1 MKVKKNMFCK
11 KCGEKLNKEAK
22 FCNGCGTAVVSDVNN
37 KAILD
42 NNITM
47 KSQEFNFLK
56 TYVYITG
63 IILVLLTISFGFV
76 GSYEEGFW
84 DAFIGIALLSGLLGI
99 LGAFIV
105 KWYKKG
111 FVYEDKSADLNEEEI
126 SQHKGLGGWLILIII
141 GLFATVF
148 IQIYDTYDSIT
159 LFTDGIIDALN
170 NPTTV
175 MYIPGYASVIKFE
188 FIVGIL
194 FLVFAAYLVFLF
206 FKENTLLERKKNA
219 DFLRKIGY
227 WKGKNL

>member
-84 DAFIGIALLSGLLGI
+84 DAFIGIALFVNLFLSGFGNIFAPLERLLSSINLSYITTFLTVITFFLKMLIVFI
-99 LGAFIV
+99 LVVFINAAYPRLRIEQAIKYLWKWPTLFAFAGLVIV
-105 KWYKKG
+105 
-111 FVYEDKSADLNEEEI
+111 
-126 SQHKGLGGWLILIII
+126 LII
-141 GLFATVF
+141 G
-148 IQIYDTYDSIT
+148 
-159 LFTDGIIDALN
+159 
-170 NPTTV
+170 
-175 MYIPGYASVIKFE
+175 
-188 FIVGIL
+188 
-194 FLVFAAYLVFLF
+194 
-206 FKENTLLERKKNA
+206 R
-219 DFLRKIGY
+219 
-227 WKGKNL
+227 